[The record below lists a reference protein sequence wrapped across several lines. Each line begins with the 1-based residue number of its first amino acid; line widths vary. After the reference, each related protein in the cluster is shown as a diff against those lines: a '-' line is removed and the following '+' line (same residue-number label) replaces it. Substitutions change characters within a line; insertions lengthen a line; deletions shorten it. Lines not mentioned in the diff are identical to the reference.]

1 MSDIIFTAADGIYVS
16 DGTTPPK
23 LISTDMPICQCDHPS
38 PFQRPSGLVICLHP
52 HCGGVVVAKVE
63 PVEKP

>member
-1 MSDIIFTAADGIYVS
+1 MAV
-16 DGTTPPK
+16 
-23 LISTDMPICQCDHPS
+23 PICQCDHPS